1 MTGTDRRNEIVKIIQ
16 KSPSPVPARSL
27 AASCQVSRQVIVQD
41 IALLRAAGYDILST
55 NRGYILN
62 SLGQV
67 ERVFKVRHTNE
78 QMEEELNAIVDMG
91 GCVKDVAVNH
101 RIYGRMEA
109 ELNIS
114 SRRKIALFL
123 EDIKHG
129 SSSPLSS
136 ITSGYHY
143 HTVSADSRETLD
155 AIEEMLRQ
163 RGFLVE
169 TFYFVSQALFS
180 LSAYLFKYSLFTVWI
195 GRFPAAIVLMSS
207 ASIGIITSPISAVPP
222 PM

>member
-41 IALLRAAGYDILST
+41 IALLRAAGYD
-55 NRGYILN
+55 ILN

-143 HTVSADSRETLD
+143 HTVSADSRETRD

-169 TFYFVSQALFS
+169 ERKEDSRH
-180 LSAYLFKYSLFTVWI
+180 K
-195 GRFPAAIVLMSS
+195 
-207 ASIGIITSPISAVPP
+207 
-222 PM
+222 